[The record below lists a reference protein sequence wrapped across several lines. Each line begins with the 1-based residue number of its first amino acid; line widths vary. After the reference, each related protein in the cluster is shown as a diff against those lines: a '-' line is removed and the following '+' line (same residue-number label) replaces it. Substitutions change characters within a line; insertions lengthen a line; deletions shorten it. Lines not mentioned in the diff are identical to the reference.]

1 MEISENLK
9 KIIEEFS
16 KLKSVEGILLAG
28 SKAVNTDDKN
38 SDYDVYVYTS
48 EEIPV
53 EYRKNIY
60 DKYCSYMEVNNTFWE
75 TEDDGI
81 LKEDNVPV
89 EIIYRSLEWIK
100 DSLNRTLVK
109 CEADVGYTT
118 CFWYN
123 IKNSIILYDKEGKLK
138 EIQDSCNVEYP
149 KKLKENIIKKNYP
162 LLNKQ
167 IPAYYFQIEKAIKRN
182 DIVSVNHRVAALLA
196 SYFDIIFAVNEM
208 PHPGEK
214 KLIKIIKDKNLTIP
228 FEMEKNINNIL
239 KYSAGD
245 NETLLTE
252 IKALVENLD
261 KYLDMNN

>member
-89 EIIYRSLEWIK
+89 EIIYRSLDWIK

-123 IKNSIILYDKEGKLK
+123 IKNM
-138 EIQDSCNVEYP
+138 
-149 KKLKENIIKKNYP
+149 
-162 LLNKQ
+162 
-167 IPAYYFQIEKAIKRN
+167 IKR
-182 DIVSVNHRVAALLA
+182 
-196 SYFDIIFAVNEM
+196 
-208 PHPGEK
+208 
-214 KLIKIIKDKNLTIP
+214 
-228 FEMEKNINNIL
+228 
-239 KYSAGD
+239 
-245 NETLLTE
+245 
-252 IKALVENLD
+252 EN
-261 KYLDMNN
+261 